1 MRPAA
6 LGLIPLLKKTAV
18 VLAVPLILAVALPPV
33 ALADDTQ
40 DEFVEDIAR
49 WNELGGQ
56 IPGTGSDWLK
66 AANTVCEG
74 TTELQR
80 GGVSP
85 LDAVSAQVRAAVSG
99 GWFRRDAGYF
109 VVHAINSFCPELRPR

>member
-1 MRPAA
+1 MRLRLTAFAA
-6 LGLIPLLKKTAV
+6 
-18 VLAVPLILAVALPPV
+18 LAVPLILAVAVPPV

-40 DEFVEDIAR
+40 DEFIEDIAR

-56 IPGTGSDWLK
+56 IPGTPSDWLK

-74 TTELQR
+74 TAELQA

-85 LDAVSAQVRAAVSG
+85 LDAIDAQVRAAVGG
-99 GWFRRDAGYF
+99 GWFKRDGVYF
-109 VVHAINSFCPELRPR
+109 VLHAINSFCPELRPSG